1 MGCRGGS
8 IVDLIV
14 QDEVDCKLLV
24 TTSHRQSALNKRFIE
39 SKRANCRHGKC
50 RRQFALQVSGDHVV
64 CAASLTTGLPVF
76 DLENRDCFSEEDECH
91 CRRST
96 RERVLDEHTV
106 TPRCSNSRGR
116 RRHHAGERLY
126 IYRESACGCRGG
138 VPLRHSV
145 FACTGWAPPIFYI
158 YGGPTCRKS
167 HGRPYDTRYL
177 QPSGYGPSLLVRTK
191 DKTSLLKISTENKER
206 ENKQQ

>member
-24 TTSHRQSALNKRFIE
+24 ATSPRQSALNKRFIE
-39 SKRANCRHGKC
+39 SKRANCRHGRC

-64 CAASLTTGLPVF
+64 CVASLTTGLPVF

-96 RERVLDEHTV
+96 RERVLDENTDSHSAV
-106 TPRCSNSRGR
+106 FKFKGPWAASCRRG
-116 RRHHAGERLY
+116 EVRLP
-126 IYRESACGCRGG
+126 RGG
-138 VPLRHSV
+138 VLRH
-145 FACTGWAPPIFYI
+145 
-158 YGGPTCRKS
+158 KK
-167 HGRPYDTRYL
+167 L
-177 QPSGYGPSLLVRTK
+177 
-191 DKTSLLKISTENKER
+191 
-206 ENKQQ
+206 